1 MISLVTLSAQLAE
14 PFQYDFMRKAMLVG
28 AVVGLICAVLSCFL
42 TMKGWALLGDA
53 LSHAIVPG
61 VVLAYIAQV
70 PFAVGAF
77 IAGLLSTLG
86 IGFVKAHT
94 RLREDAVIG
103 IVFTAFF
110 ALGLVLRSLFPSNI
124 DLKNIMLGNLLGI
137 SDSDALQC
145 LIIGG
150 ATLIVILVK
159 WRDLM
164 LFCFD
169 ANHARSLGLN
179 TQALYWLFLALLSF
193 TAVAALQAVGAC
205 LVVAMLITPGATAYL
220 LTDRFSKM
228 LWLAGIQGTL
238 TCSIGAYIS
247 WFAQA
252 SAGGIIV
259 ALQTSLFFLAM
270 IFAPKHG
277 VLSRWRMQQRLPTT
291 PQI

>member
-1 MISLVTLSAQLAE
+1 MNLWQLLAE
-14 PFQYDFMRKAMLVG
+14 PFTYDFMRKAIFVGGSIGLV
-28 AVVGLICAVLSCFL
+28 CALLSCFL

-61 VVLAYIAQV
+61 VVIAYIFQAS
-70 PFAVGAF
+70 FALGAF

-86 IGFVKAHT
+86 IGWVKSCT
-94 RLREDAVIG
+94 RLREDAIIG
-103 IVFTAFF
+103 IVFTTFF
-110 ALGLVLRSLFPSNI
+110 AAGIVLRSIFPSNI

-137 SDSDALQC
+137 SDGDAIQC
-145 LIIGG
+145 LVIGG
-150 ATLIVILVK
+150 IAVAVIALR

-179 TQALYWLFLALLSF
+179 TTALYWLFLAVLSLA
-193 TAVAALQAVGAC
+193 TVAALQAVGAC

-220 LTDRFSKM
+220 LTDRFGRM
-228 LWLAGIQGTL
+228 LWIAAIQGAL
-238 TCSIGAYIS
+238 TCALGAYLS

-252 SAGGIIV
+252 SAAGIIV
-259 ALQTSLFFLAM
+259 TLQTLLFFAAM

-277 VLSRWRMQQRLPTT
+277 ILARRAAAQSTLSHAG
-291 PQI
+291 

>member
-1 MISLVTLSAQLAE
+1 MNLLQMLAE
-14 PFQYDFMRKAMLVG
+14 PFAYDFMRKAIFVG
-28 AVVGLICAVLSCFL
+28 ASVGLVCAVLSCFL

-61 VVLAYIAQV
+61 VVVAYLFQGS
-70 PFAVGAF
+70 FAVGAF

-86 IGFVKAHT
+86 IGWVKSCT

-103 IVFTAFF
+103 VVFTAFF
-110 ALGLVLRSLFPSNI
+110 ALGIVLRSIFPSNI

-137 SDSDALQC
+137 SDADAVQC
-145 LIIGG
+145 LVIGAIALG
-150 ATLIVILVK
+150 VIALR

-179 TQALYWLFLALLSF
+179 PQRLYWLFLAVLSLA
-193 TAVAALQAVGAC
+193 TVAALQAVGAC

-220 LTDRFSKM
+220 LTDRFGRM
-228 LWLAGIQGTL
+228 LWIAGLQGAL
-238 TCSIGAYIS
+238 TCAAGAYIS

-252 SAGGIIV
+252 SAAGIIV
-259 ALQTSLFFLAM
+259 TLQTLLFFAAM
-270 IFAPKHG
+270 VFAPKHG
-277 VLSRWRMQQRLPTT
+277 ILARRAMAQPSPSHAG
-291 PQI
+291 